1 MSESHQAICR
11 SLSLVYCKP
20 NEIIYNQGDVGDSFY
35 YILIGTVKQKI
46 QKKIEQS
53 LIPVVDSKRKYTSSP
68 EKSPT
73 FQNKKNLLEEDYV
86 EVKKLKKINKKN

>member
-1 MSESHQAICR
+1 MSEAHQAICR

-20 NEIIYNQGDVGDSFY
+20 NEIIYNQGDPGDSFY

-53 LIPVVDSKRKYTSSP
+53 LIPVSPKKKYQASP
-68 EKSPT
+68 DR
-73 FQNKKNLLEEDYV
+73 NKERNNAKNILEEAYV
-86 EVKKLKKINKKN
+86 EVRDFLFISLS